1 MPNLLYSWI
10 ISLPMMVCLFWFIF
24 FIVRFFRHKEEPRI
38 RWTILL
44 FYLASTVL
52 YTDHWLYF
60 SDCPSFIGEWSYLIV
75 NLCVYPLYYAYLRAL
90 TRTKITYEV
99 SLLLLPAALI
109 ALFFPLN
116 TRYGWLTSDS
126 LILCTRVCFAFQ
138 VIWVWTRGFLL
149 LHSTQQRLDNIYTD
163 YRSHLLKP
171 TQLLLVLIGIT
182 AVVSMLL
189 NILGRERFD
198 GSLLVCIPAVMMS
211 ILLFSLGY
219 VAAHTT
225 MPVETVAPQE
235 EGDEAKANLATTAET
250 DELFHAI
257 TTALREQQLFTNPH
271 LTIQDLANAVGSNR
285 TYVSACINR
294 RSNFTFSQLV
304 AQYRV
309 EHAKTILLD
318 PQYVSDHDAVAAAT
332 ALSGFTSDSSFY
344 RVFKDLTGL
353 TPLQYRHKNR

>member
-60 SDCPSFIGEWSYLIV
+60 SDVESTIGANTYFIA
-75 NLCVYPLYYAYLRAL
+75 NLSVYPIYYMYLRAL
-90 TRTKITYEV
+90 TRTRMTWDNYV
-99 SLLLLPAALI
+99 LFLPAVFIPFVFYPQI
-109 ALFFPLN
+109 A
-116 TRYGWLTSDS
+116 R
-126 LILCTRVCFAFQ
+126 ICFAIQ

-149 LHSTQQRLDNIYTD
+149 LRSTQQRLDNTYTD
-163 YRSHLLKP
+163 YRSHLLNP
-171 TQLLLVLIGIT
+171 TRLLLVLIGIT
-182 AVVSMLL
+182 AVVSTLL

-198 GSLLVCIPAVMMS
+198 GSVLVCIPAVMMS

-225 MPVETVAPQE
+225 MPAETVAPQE
-235 EGDEAKANLATTAET
+235 EDAKADRATTAET
-250 DELFHAI
+250 DELFHKI
-257 TTALREQQLFTNPH
+257 TTALREQLLFTNPH

-309 EHAKTILLD
+309 EYAKTILLD
-318 PQYVSDHDAVAAAT
+318 PQYTSDHEAVTQAM
-332 ALSGFTSDSSFY
+332 ALSGFASDPTFY

-353 TPLQYRHKNR
+353 TPLQFRQQNRQK

>member
-60 SDCPSFIGEWSYLIV
+60 SDVESTIGAYTYFIA
-75 NLCVYPLYYAYLRAL
+75 NLSVYPIYYMYLRAL
-90 TRTKITYEV
+90 TRTRMTWDNYV
-99 SLLLLPAALI
+99 LFLPAVIIPIVFYPQI
-109 ALFFPLN
+109 A
-116 TRYGWLTSDS
+116 R
-126 LILCTRVCFAFQ
+126 ICFAIQ

-149 LHSTQQRLDNIYTD
+149 LRSTQQRLDNTYTD
-163 YRSHLLKP
+163 YRSHLLNP
-171 TQLLLVLIGIT
+171 TRLLLVLIGIT
-182 AVVSMLL
+182 AVVSTLL

-198 GSLLVCIPAVMMS
+198 GSVLVCIPAVMMS

-225 MPVETVAPQE
+225 MPAETVAPQE
-235 EGDEAKANLATTAET
+235 EDAKADRATTAET
-250 DELFHAI
+250 DELFHKI
-257 TTALREQQLFTNPH
+257 TTALREQLLFTNPH

-309 EHAKTILLD
+309 EYAKTILLD
-318 PQYVSDHDAVAAAT
+318 PQYTSDHEALTQAM
-332 ALSGFTSDSSFY
+332 ALSGFASDPTFY

-353 TPLQYRHKNR
+353 TPLQFRQQNRQK

>member
-1 MPNLLYSWI
+1 
-10 ISLPMMVCLFWFIF
+10 
-24 FIVRFFRHKEEPRI
+24 
-38 RWTILL
+38 
-44 FYLASTVL
+44 
-52 YTDHWLYF
+52 
-60 SDCPSFIGEWSYLIV
+60 
-75 NLCVYPLYYAYLRAL
+75 
-90 TRTKITYEV
+90 
-99 SLLLLPAALI
+99 
-109 ALFFPLN
+109 
-116 TRYGWLTSDS
+116 
-126 LILCTRVCFAFQ
+126 
-138 VIWVWTRGFLL
+138 
-149 LHSTQQRLDNIYTD
+149 
-163 YRSHLLKP
+163 
-171 TQLLLVLIGIT
+171 
-182 AVVSMLL
+182 
-189 NILGRERFD
+189 
-198 GSLLVCIPAVMMS
+198 MS

-294 RSNFTFSQLV
+294 RSNFSFSQLV